1 MSNSIAITKKGANH
15 GINDV
20 PLCWR
25 HAWVGDQCLWTDNEI
40 AETLTAASIV
50 DAKVDA
56 LLKHAEIEFDP
67 FEQVNQEVIDAIKNG
82 SKIEAIRLYKE
93 SSGVSLKEAKEYVE
107 EFQRRAGLGG

>member
-1 MSNSIAITKKGANH
+1 MESMMYLFAG
-15 GINDV
+15 V
-20 PLCWR
+20 
-25 HAWVGDQCLWTDNEI
+25 
-40 AETLTAASIV
+40 TLGLVISVFGQTMKLQKRLRQLSIV